1 LNDYRKVSNILED
14 AMKTVLLTGVT
25 GFLGGHLAV
34 ALLRAGYKVRGSL
47 RTPSRSAETIKA
59 IEAAGGDVTHLE
71 FVELDLTKDAGWAEA
86 CQDADYLVHA
96 ASPFVTSMPKDKSDL
111 ITPAVEG
118 TRRALTAA
126 REACIERVVLTSSI
140 AAIVPGRGQSGPS
153 HLDAS
158 DWADPDGDVN
168 AYVESKIR
176 AEQKAWEI
184 LKPGTTKTELAVINP
199 AFIVGPLLDADPGTS
214 GAVFQRFLRG
224 EIPIAPHLYMH
235 SVDVRDLADMHVAA
249 LSDAASAGQRTIA
262 SFEAYSIMQIATC
275 LKKAFPVYSKK
286 VPKFQAPD
294 WLIRIIAL
302 VDADVRGSVKELGYN
317 PILDEVPGRALL
329 GRDPIRISDSYIG
342 TAQSLI
348 DRNLI

>member
-1 LNDYRKVSNILED
+1 
-14 AMKTVLLTGVT
+14 MKTVLLTGVT

-47 RTPSRSAETIKA
+47 RTPSRSAETEKAIKA
-59 IEAAGGDVTHLE
+59 AGVDVSHLE

-86 CQDADYLVHA
+86 CDGVDYLMHA
-96 ASPFVTSMPKDKSDL
+96 ASPFVTSMPKDKAEL

-118 TRRALTAA
+118 TQRALTAA
-126 REACIERVVLTSSI
+126 RDAGLARVVLTSSI
-140 AAIVPGRGQSGPS
+140 AAIVPGRGKSGPS

-158 DWADPDGDVN
+158 DWADPDGEVN

-176 AEQKAWEI
+176 AEMKAWEI

-199 AFIVGPLLDADPGTS
+199 AFIVGPLLDSDPGTS
-214 GAVFQRFLRG
+214 GALFQRFLRG
-224 EIPIAPHLYMH
+224 EVPVAPHLYMH

-249 LSDAASAGQRTIA
+249 LTAPAAAGARTIA
-262 SFEAYSIMQIATC
+262 SFGVYSIMQMATC
-275 LKKAFPVYSKK
+275 LKKGYPDYSKK
-286 VPKFQAPD
+286 MPKFQAPD
-294 WLIRIIAL
+294 WFIRLYAL

-317 PILDEVPGRALL
+317 PILDEAPGRALL
-329 GRDPIRISDSYIG
+329 GRAPIRIADSYIA

-348 DRNLI
+348 ERNLA

>member
-1 LNDYRKVSNILED
+1 
-14 AMKTVLLTGVT
+14 MKTVLLTGVT

-47 RTPSRSAETIKA
+47 RTPSRSAETKKA
-59 IEAAGGDVTHLE
+59 IKEAGVDVSHLE

-86 CQDADYLVHA
+86 CKGVDYLVHA
-96 ASPFVTSMPKDKSDL
+96 ASPFVTSMPKDKAEL

-118 TRRALTAA
+118 TQRALIAA
-126 REACIERVVLTSSI
+126 RDAGVARVVLTSSI
-140 AAIVPGRGQSGPS
+140 AAIVPGRGKSGPS

-176 AEQKAWEI
+176 AEKKAWDI

-199 AFIVGPLLDADPGTS
+199 AFIVGPLLDSDPGTS
-214 GAVFQRFLRG
+214 GALFLRFLRG
-224 EIPIAPHLYMH
+224 EIPVAPHLYMH

-249 LSDAASAGQRTIA
+249 LTAPAAAGARTIA

-275 LKKAFPVYSKK
+275 LKKAFPAYSKK

-294 WLIRIIAL
+294 WVIRLVAL
-302 VDADVRGSVKELGYN
+302 VVSDVRGSLKELSYN
-317 PILDEVPGRALL
+317 PTLDEATGRALL
-329 GRDPIRISDSYIG
+329 GRAPIPIADSYVA

-348 DRNLI
+348 ERKLV